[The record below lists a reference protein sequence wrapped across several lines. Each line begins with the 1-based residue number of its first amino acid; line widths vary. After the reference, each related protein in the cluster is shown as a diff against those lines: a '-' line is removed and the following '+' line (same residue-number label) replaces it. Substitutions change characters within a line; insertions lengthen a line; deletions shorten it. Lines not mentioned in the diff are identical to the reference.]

1 MGNNWWETDSS
12 LGFGSWEYPWD
23 AIKSQHLL
31 RGRRSMNPDYK
42 VSRTPVMIQG
52 HICDLVNLH
61 RLPAD
66 SEAVDNPLPHT
77 NLPSSLCAAGW
88 GKGDNHRHGL
98 IPSFQL
104 HKSKY
109 HCALKNVPPQL
120 EDSNQPPILKEP
132 QRRGLLKVLTFRLP
146 CFQAEIYSF
155 EMNEDLV
162 PPDCSIPCTP
172 V

>member
-42 VSRTPVMIQG
+42 VSRTPVMVQG
-52 HICDLVNLH
+52 HICILVKLH

-66 SEAVDNPLPHT
+66 SEAVDNPLPHN

-88 GKGDNHRHGL
+88 GKGDNHRQSL

-104 HKSKY
+104 QKSRD
-109 HCALKNVPPQL
+109 HGALKNVPLQL
-120 EDSNQPPILKEP
+120 EDSNQLQSSRSP
-132 QRRGLLKVLTFRLP
+132 RGQDF
-146 CFQAEIYSF
+146 
-155 EMNEDLV
+155 
-162 PPDCSIPCTP
+162 
-172 V
+172 